1 MATTVIS
8 ARGIAFTI
16 GAVDY
21 DPQTTSVLLVNEP
34 TITTY
39 QTLDGKAYKHID
51 DQWTLNVELLADW
64 GAASSLF
71 ESMWNSGAQC
81 AQYNRW
87 KSFYRLHRELLG
99 RQMSFQSFHLL
110 AALLQMLRQIPGQCL
125 SMASQLLQSL
135 NPTRTGAKK

>member
-16 GAVDY
+16 DAVDY

-64 GAASSLF
+64 GVASSLF
-71 ESMWNSGAQC
+71 ETMWNLALNTPNTTVEVTLQTASGAS
-81 AQYNRW
+81 W
-87 KSFYRLHRELLG
+87 T
-99 RQMSFQSFHLL
+99 QMSFQSFHLL

>member
-16 GAVDY
+16 DAVDY

-64 GAASSLF
+64 GVASSLF
-71 ESMWNSGAQC
+71 ESMWNL
-81 AQYNRW
+81 RLTRRTPPL
-87 KSFYRLHRELLG
+87 KSLYRLHRELLG

>member
-16 GAVDY
+16 DAVDY

-64 GAASSLF
+64 GVASSLF
-71 ESMWNSGAQC
+71 ETMWEFGA
-81 AQYNRW
+81 
-87 KSFYRLHRELLG
+87 
-99 RQMSFQSFHLL
+99 
-110 AALLQMLRQIPGQCL
+110 
-125 SMASQLLQSL
+125 
-135 NPTRTGAKK
+135 